1 MFQFPAFASYPY
13 VFRVRYP
20 YIDHCKSEAG
30 DEAEPREVRLRNYSN
45 QGWVSP
51 FGNRRIKAYSQLPDA
66 YRSVS
71 RPSSPVHA
79 KASTR
84 CPYDT

>member
-13 VFRVRYP
+13 VFRIRYP
-20 YIDHCKSEAG
+20 CIDYWKSETGRKAF
-30 DEAEPREVRLRNYSN
+30 RLRNSSN

-51 FGNRRIKAYSQLPDA
+51 FGNHRIKAYSQLPGA

-79 KASTR
+79 KASTK
-84 CPYDT
+84 CP